1 MEIKHLNDQNFNET
15 VNNESLTLVDFFAT
29 WCGPCKM
36 IAPVLE
42 ELDADPNFGVKIVKV
57 DVDEA
62 VDAAMAFKVQAIPTL
77 MLFVDGK
84 ATKSQ
89 LGFQRKDQ
97 IIDFVK

>member
-1 MEIKHLNDQNFNET
+1 MIEH
-15 VNNESLTLVDFFAT
+15 VNSLEELKEVTKEGKVLVDFFAT

-42 ELDADPNFGVKIVKV
+42 ELANDPSFGAKIVKV

-62 VDAAMAFKVQAIPTL
+62 TDAAMAFNVQAIPTL
-77 MLFVDGK
+77 LLFVDGK
-84 ATKSQ
+84 ATKSI
-89 LGFQRKDQ
+89 LGYQRKDQ

>member
-1 MEIKHLNDQNFNET
+1 MIKHVNSLEELKEET
-15 VNNESLTLVDFFAT
+15 KEGKVLVDFFAT

-42 ELDADPNFGVKIVKV
+42 ELDRDSNFGVKIVKV

-62 VDAAMAFKVQAIPTL
+62 SDAALEYRVQAIPTL
-77 MLFVDGK
+77 LLFVDGK
-84 ATKSQ
+84 AVKSQ

>member
-1 MEIKHLNDQNFNET
+1 MIEH
-15 VNNESLTLVDFFAT
+15 VNSLDELKLATKEGKVLVDFFAT

-42 ELDADPNFGVKIVKV
+42 DLDKDPNFNVKIVKV

-62 VDAAMAFKVQAIPTL
+62 SDAAEEFKVQAIPTL
-77 MLFVDGK
+77 MLFEEGK
-84 ATKSQ
+84 AVKSQ

-97 IIDFVK
+97 ILDFVK

>member
-1 MEIKHLNDQNFNET
+1 MIEH
-15 VNNESLTLVDFFAT
+15 VNSLEELQKVTKEGKVLVDFFAT

-42 ELDADPNFGVKIVKV
+42 ELAEDPSFGAKIVKV

-84 ATKSQ
+84 AVKTQ

-97 IIDFVK
+97 IVDFVK

>member
-1 MEIKHLNDQNFNET
+1 MIEH
-15 VNNESLTLVDFFAT
+15 VNSLEELKAATKEGKVLVDFFAT

-42 ELDADPNFGVKIVKV
+42 DLDKDPSFGVKIVKV

-62 VDAAMAFKVQAIPTL
+62 SDAAMEYRVQAIPTL
-77 MLFVDGK
+77 LLFVDGQ
-84 ATKSQ
+84 ATKS
-89 LGFQRKDQ
+89 LMGFQRKDQ

>member
-1 MEIKHLNDQNFNET
+1 MIEH
-15 VNNESLTLVDFFAT
+15 VNSLEELQEATKKGKVLVDFFAT

-42 ELDADPNFGVKIVKV
+42 DLANDPSFGVRIVKV

-62 VDAAMAFKVQAIPTL
+62 PDAAMEYKVQAIPTL
-77 MLFVDGK
+77 LLFVDGK
-84 ATKSQ
+84 AVKSQ

>member
-1 MEIKHLNDQNFNET
+1 MIEH
-15 VNNESLTLVDFFAT
+15 VNSLEELQKATKEGKVLVDFFAT

-42 ELDADPNFGVKIVKV
+42 ELAEDPSFGAKIVKV

-84 ATKSQ
+84 VVKTQ

-97 IIDFVK
+97 IVDFVK

>member
-1 MEIKHLNDQNFNET
+1 MIEH
-15 VNNESLTLVDFFAT
+15 VNSLEELKAATKEGKVLVDFFAT

-42 ELDADPNFGVKIVKV
+42 DLDKDPSFGVKIVKV

-62 VDAAMAFKVQAIPTL
+62 SDAAMEYRVQAIPTL
-77 MLFVDGK
+77 LLFVDGQ
-84 ATKSQ
+84 ATKSL

>member
-1 MEIKHLNDQNFNET
+1 MIEH
-15 VNNESLTLVDFFAT
+15 VNSLEELKAAAKEGKVLVDFFAT

-42 ELDADPNFGVKIVKV
+42 DLDKDPSFGVKIVKV

-62 VDAAMAFKVQAIPTL
+62 SDAAMEYRVQAIPTL
-77 MLFVDGK
+77 LLFVDGQ
-84 ATKSQ
+84 ATKS
-89 LGFQRKDQ
+89 LMGFQRKDQ

>member
-1 MEIKHLNDQNFNET
+1 MIEH
-15 VNNESLTLVDFFAT
+15 VNSLEELKEVTKEGKVLVDFFAT

-42 ELDADPNFGVKIVKV
+42 ELANDPSFGAKIVKV

-77 MLFVDGK
+77 MLFVNGEAK
-84 ATKSQ
+84 KSV

-97 IIDFVK
+97 IIDFIK

>member
-1 MEIKHLNDQNFNET
+1 MIEH
-15 VNNESLTLVDFFAT
+15 VNSLEELKAATKEGKVLVDFFAT

-42 ELDADPNFGVKIVKV
+42 DLDKDPSFGVKIVKV

-62 VDAAMAFKVQAIPTL
+62 SDAAMEYRIQAIPTL
-77 MLFVDGK
+77 LLFVDGQ
-84 ATKSQ
+84 ATKS
-89 LGFQRKDQ
+89 LMGFQRKDQ

>member
-1 MEIKHLNDQNFNET
+1 MIEH
-15 VNNESLTLVDFFAT
+15 VNSLEELKEATKEGKVLVDFFAT

-42 ELDADPNFGVKIVKV
+42 ELANDPSFGAKIVKV

-62 VDAAMAFKVQAIPTL
+62 VDAAMVFKVQAIPTL
-77 MLFVDGK
+77 MLFVNGEAK
-84 ATKSQ
+84 KSV

-97 IIDFVK
+97 IIDFIK

>member
-1 MEIKHLNDQNFNET
+1 MIEH
-15 VNNESLTLVDFFAT
+15 VNSLEELKAATKEGKVLVDFFAT

-42 ELDADPNFGVKIVKV
+42 DLDKDPSFDVKIVKV

-62 VDAAMAFKVQAIPTL
+62 SDAAMEYRVQAIPTL
-77 MLFVDGK
+77 LLFVDGQV
-84 ATKSQ
+84 TKSQ
-89 LGFQRKDQ
+89 MGFQRKDQ

>member
-1 MEIKHLNDQNFNET
+1 MIEHVK
-15 VNNESLTLVDFFAT
+15 SLEELQAATKEGKVLVDFFAT

-42 ELDADPNFGVKIVKV
+42 ELDDDPNFGVKIVKV

-62 VDAAMAFKVQAIPTL
+62 SDAAMEYRIQAIPTL

-84 ATKSQ
+84 AVKSQ

>member
-1 MEIKHLNDQNFNET
+1 MIEH
-15 VNNESLTLVDFFAT
+15 VNSLEELKAATKEGKVLVDFFAT

-42 ELDADPNFGVKIVKV
+42 DLDKDPSFGVKIVKV

-62 VDAAMAFKVQAIPTL
+62 SDAAMEYRVQAIPTL
-77 MLFVDGK
+77 LLFVDGQ

-89 LGFQRKDQ
+89 MGFQRKDQ